1 MIREQVEIVEQNK
14 AILVGLG
21 IGEVGTLDYS
31 MEELKNL
38 AKACDMEVV
47 GIVIQNLEHP
57 VAATYIGS
65 GKAEEVA
72 NMAEKLEA
80 SYCIFED
87 TLSPAQHKNLQKII
101 KAEIMDRT
109 GLILEIFSKRAKTR
123 EAKLQVETAKLQYML
138 PRLIGMWEAIGRQG
152 GASGS
157 KSNKGIGETQLELDR
172 RWIQKRLTF
181 LKRELDTIEHDRM
194 VQRGKREKGSMPLV
208 ALVGYTNAGKS
219 TIMNRLLSMCEK
231 DSSEGKQVFE
241 EDMLFA
247 TLDTSVRKITF
258 EDKKDFLL
266 SDTVGFVDKL
276 PHSLV
281 KAFRSTLEE
290 IKYADLLI
298 EVVDYSDERH
308 DEQMRVTQETLN
320 EIGVEGIPVIHV
332 MNKIDKR
339 KESVISDDVTGI
351 ARNMGSEEC
360 GVKAHI
366 SGDKIYMAAGAMVG
380 LDMLIDMIKEQLY
393 SDNCV
398 ANFLI
403 PYNAGNFVNYLNEN
417 ASIIAQEYVED
428 GVKITADVSKSV
440 LGRLKEYVL

>member
-1 MIREQVEIVEQNK
+1 MGNGDFDEKSIK

-21 IGEVGTLDYS
+21 IGEVGSLDYS
-31 MEELKNL
+31 MEELRAL

-47 GIVIQNLEHP
+47 GIAVQNLDHP

-65 GKAEEVA
+65 GKACEVA
-72 NMAEKLEA
+72 EMAQKLEA
-80 SYCIFED
+80 DYCIFED

-101 KAEIMDRT
+101 NAQVMDRT

-181 LKRELDTIEHDRM
+181 LRRELETIEHDRM
-194 VQRGKREKGSMPLV
+194 VQRGRREKSSLPLV

-219 TIMNRLLSMCEK
+219 TIMNRLLATH
-231 DSSEGKQVFE
+231 SSDEEKQVFE

-247 TLDTSVRKITF
+247 TLDTSVRKISF

-281 KAFRSTLEE
+281 KAFRSTLDE
-290 IKYADLLI
+290 IKYADLLV

-308 DEQMRVTQETLN
+308 DEQMRITRDTLN
-320 EIGVEGIPVIHV
+320 EIGIEGIPIIHV
-332 MNKIDKR
+332 MNKIDK
-339 KESVISDDVTGI
+339 SA
-351 ARNMGSEEC
+351 ARGDK
-360 GVKAHI
+360 VRVV
-366 SGDKIYMAAGAMVG
+366 GDKIYMSAGCGEG
-380 LDMLIDMIKEQLY
+380 LDELVSMIKEYIY
-393 SDNCV
+393 SGNRE
-398 ANFLI
+398 ATFLI
-403 PYNAGNFVNYLNEN
+403 PYNEGGLINYINGNACVL
-417 ASIIAQEYVED
+417 SQEYTEN
-428 GVKITADVSKSV
+428 GVLIKADVTAGMY
-440 LGRLKEYVL
+440 GRLERYSLI

>member
-47 GIVIQNLEHP
+47 GIVIQSLEHP

-72 NMAEKLEA
+72 ELAEKLEA
-80 SYCIFED
+80 GYCIFED

-109 GLILEIFSKRAKTR
+109 GLIMEIFSKRAKTR

-231 DSSEGKQVFE
+231 DLSEGKQVFE

-339 KESVISDDVTGI
+339 KESVISDDVTGM